1 MKISRLPLGPIVAI
15 LVVLALAAGF
25 YLRINS
31 SDEGEDGPSAD
42 VEDGDPV
49 ASATAAF
56 GTDIA
61 TPVVGEEAILDT
73 LVISVHAEGEAAA
86 IRQTGLRSRVEGSV
100 RRVFVRE
107 NDAVAAGDTLLGID
121 AADLELDLLEARHEL
136 ERSREQYHEL
146 LLFDGEIQDAATR
159 QERERVARVRS
170 GLESAE
176 LGVER
181 AETQLSRATVVA
193 PFDGRVASIEVVP
206 GHLASQGDDLLT
218 VVDLDPIRVEAQ
230 VLEGELVHIERGRR
244 ARVRFSGLPGEVFT
258 GVIETTNPLV
268 EGELRSAKV
277 TISIANPDGRMLPGM
292 YAKVALEGQRYPDR
306 ILVPREAI
314 LERDIDRRTLVMI
327 YNEDGTAEWR
337 YVTVGLQ
344 NETHAEIILDDPD
357 TFPVEAG
364 EIVLVDGHYSL
375 IHGARVQLVED
386 VRAEGGR
393 PR

>member
-1 MKISRLPLGPIVAI
+1 MIMSRLPLGPIVAI
-15 LVVLALAAGF
+15 LVVLALAAGL

-31 SDEGEDGPSAD
+31 AEEAEDDPSAD
-42 VEDGDPV
+42 LDDADPV

-61 TPVVGEEAILDT
+61 TPVVGEEAIRDT

-86 IRQTGLRSRVEGSV
+86 IRQTSLGSRVEGPV
-100 RRVFVRE
+100 RAVFVRE
-107 NDAVAAGDTLLGID
+107 NDVVSAGDTLLRID
-121 AADLELDLLEARHEL
+121 AMDLELNLLDARHQL
-136 ERSREQYHEL
+136 EIAREDYLEL
-146 LLFDGEIQDAATR
+146 LLFDGEIEDPATR

-181 AETQLSRATVVA
+181 GELELARATVVA

-206 GHLASQGDDLLT
+206 GHFVGQSDDLLT

-244 ARVRFSGLPGEVFT
+244 ASVRFSGLPGEVFT
-258 GVIETTNPLV
+258 GLIETTNPLV

-277 TISIANPDGRMLPGM
+277 TISIPNSDGRILPGM
-292 YAKVALEGQRYPDR
+292 YARVALEGQRYPDR

-314 LERDIDRRTLVMI
+314 LERDVDRRTLVMI

-344 NETHAEIILDDPD
+344 NETHAEIIPDDPE
-357 TFPVEAG
+357 TFEVEAG